1 MDRNLIETAF
11 VSGRLGQAIYRV
23 DEDLYTLELGGSPR
37 PTSPGDLMEVLRPG
51 AEYQLLHRPVT
62 ADQVQ
67 DELGKLARNYNA
79 LFLVLSLLDP
89 ETSLSARVVAAQAA
103 EELLTE
109 SEQREFVT
117 RRLLSIPLPIASRS
131 HRHQI
136 ISPWTEFQHVKPL
149 LSEVFESQ
157 PIIDELWAGWRRVL
171 DSQPIDETQKS
182 SLEANLVFSGF
193 FAEATRSISAGDKY
207 RFNSAVVQH
216 AVDPE
221 TKSELRTAPSLL
233 TAFRSEVDSK
243 FFSEMRGALQKPLKL
258 RKGER
263 PRPSQ
268 AGQETDAISELIY
281 GMDTSGERP
290 KRYVGA
296 LEAKAR
302 VDKQIEAIRE
312 ALFAGKNPTAEKYL
326 EDLLAFQLGQG
337 DREHAAMSLCALTG
351 IALDANQF
359 EMADRLSQY
368 ALKLTSDDKVVYTNR
383 AEVFKRRGHFDAAL
397 KAYQEAIERFGQD
410 RYARNGYADV
420 LKDKGLFEEAI
431 ARYKEVQ
438 RDLPENPV
446 AFNGEVSVLRAKGE
460 LRKALGVALA
470 NAKRFE
476 YDAVTRSTLA
486 SSLAS
491 LGKYDE
497 AIRHYRVAM
506 NLDRTHLGIQVSYVY
521 TLKAS
526 GDLDSALRHA
536 DSVIK
541 KVPDAVP
548 MIYAKASLL
557 RGAGLWDDAYAL
569 YEKLLALYP
578 TYTPAKFGAA
588 AIRVLQDRSE
598 EARAVLPETNMESE
612 LDWFGFRIRA
622 LSFAR
627 TGDFERAAPRLSFGS
642 GQCLWLKERTKLETA
657 LGLVELQK
665 GDTAR
670 SIAVLNKNIH
680 QLDDRHQQIRLT
692 FLGHAHAQKGA
703 VDVASIMLGRLF
715 TSKDPTLQSMRETII
730 VQYNIPLKPRR
741 EYSVIM
747 PEQMAAQELAL
758 AMAA

>member
-23 DEDLYTLELGGSPR
+23 DEDLYALELGSTPRRASPAE
-37 PTSPGDLMEVLRPG
+37 LAEVLRRG
-51 AEYQLLHRPVT
+51 AEYQLLHRRTV
-62 ADQVQ
+62 DQVQ
-67 DELGKLARNYNA
+67 DELQKLVRSYNA
-79 LFLVLSLLDP
+79 LFLVLSLLDL

-103 EELLTE
+103 EELLSGAE
-109 SEQREFVT
+109 DREFVA
-117 RRLLSIPLPIASRS
+117 RRLLSLPLPIGVRA

-136 ISPWTEFQHVKPL
+136 VSPWAEFERVKPL

-157 PIIDELWAGWRRVL
+157 SIIDELWAGWGRAL
-171 DSQPIDETQKS
+171 DSQVIDETTKS
-182 SLEANLVFSGF
+182 SLEATLVYSGF
-193 FAEATRSISAGDKY
+193 FAEATRSISAGDNY
-207 RFNSAVVQH
+207 RFNSAVVQY
-216 AVDPE
+216 ATATE
-221 TKSELRTAPSLL
+221 TTAELRTAQSLL
-233 TAFRSEVDSK
+233 TTFRSEVHSK
-243 FFSEMRGALQKPLKL
+243 FFGGTKRAVQKPLKL
-258 RKGER
+258 KKGER
-263 PRPSQ
+263 SPLPRPV
-268 AGQETDAISELIY
+268 QEDAISELIY
-281 GMDTSGERP
+281 DMDARGERP

-312 ALFAGKNPTAEKYL
+312 ALFAGKNSTAEKYL

-359 EMADRLSQY
+359 EIADRLSQY

-397 KAYQEAIERFGQD
+397 KAYQEAIERFGQG

-420 LKDKGLFEEAI
+420 LKDKGRFDEAI
-431 ARYKEVQ
+431 ERYKEVQ
-438 RDLPENPV
+438 KDIPEDPV
-446 AFNGEVSVLRAKGE
+446 AFNGEVSVLRANGE
-460 LRKALGVALA
+460 LRKALSVALA

-506 NLDRTHLGIQVSYVY
+506 NLDRTDLGIHVSYVY
-521 TLKAS
+521 TLSAS

-541 KVPDAVP
+541 KLPEAVP

-557 RGAGLWDDAYAL
+557 RNAGLLEDAYAL

-588 AIRVLQDRSE
+588 AIWVLQNRSE
-598 EARAVLPETNMESE
+598 EARTVLPETNMESE
-612 LDWFGFRIRA
+612 LDWYGFRIRA

-627 TGDFERAAPRLSFGS
+627 TGNFERAAPRLSFGS

-670 SIAVLNKNIH
+670 SIAVLNKNLH
-680 QLDDRHQQIRLT
+680 QLDDRHQQIRLA
-692 FLGHAHAQKGA
+692 FLGHAHAEKGA
-703 VDVASIMLGRLF
+703 VDVASVMLGRLF
-715 TSKDPTLQSMRETII
+715 TSKDLTLQSMRETII
-730 VQYNIPLKPRR
+730 VKYDIPLPRR
-741 EYSVIM
+741 EYLPIM
-747 PEQMAAQELAL
+747 PEQMATQELAL